1 MQEIRNIAII
11 AHVDHGK
18 TTLVDRMIYQANLV
32 RQPENLGQL
41 ILDNNDIERERGIT
55 ILAKNVSVIY
65 KGVKINI
72 IDTPGHSDFGG
83 EVERVLNMADGVLLL
98 VDAAQ
103 MGREPGTIAV
113 VDERDV
119 VSDLLITTHSL
130 PITFLL
136 EDLKKSCK
144 QVVFLGIQP
153 AQLEFMEP
161 LTPEVLRSVERIY
174 EFLKQGADF
183 SHLPV

>member
-1 MQEIRNIAII
+1 
-11 AHVDHGK
+11 
-18 TTLVDRMIYQANLV
+18 MITKVVFTVGAVL
-32 RQPENLGQL
+32 
-41 ILDNNDIERERGIT
+41 RGDDAAGPM
-55 ILAKNVSVIY
+55 LAKMLEQNPIPGWMCIDGGQTPEDDLAVIRRMQP
-65 KGVKINI
+65 
-72 IDTPGHSDFGG
+72 D
-83 EVERVLNMADGVLLL
+83 VLLL

-153 AQLEFMEP
+153 AQLEFMES

-174 EFLKQGADF
+174 GFLKQGADF

>member
-1 MQEIRNIAII
+1 
-11 AHVDHGK
+11 
-18 TTLVDRMIYQANLV
+18 MITKVVFTVGAVL
-32 RQPENLGQL
+32 
-41 ILDNNDIERERGIT
+41 RGDDAAGPM
-55 ILAKNVSVIY
+55 LAKMLEQNPIPGWTCIDGGQTPEDDLAVIRRMQP
-65 KGVKINI
+65 
-72 IDTPGHSDFGG
+72 D
-83 EVERVLNMADGVLLL
+83 VLLL

-103 MGREPGTIAV
+103 MGRESGTIAV

-161 LTPEVLRSVERIY
+161 LTPEVLGSVERIY

>member
-1 MQEIRNIAII
+1 
-11 AHVDHGK
+11 
-18 TTLVDRMIYQANLV
+18 MITKVVFTVGAVL
-32 RQPENLGQL
+32 
-41 ILDNNDIERERGIT
+41 RGDDAAGPM
-55 ILAKNVSVIY
+55 LAKMFEQNPIPGWTCIDGGQTPEDDLAVIRRMQP
-65 KGVKINI
+65 
-72 IDTPGHSDFGG
+72 D
-83 EVERVLNMADGVLLL
+83 VLLL

-103 MGREPGTIAV
+103 MGREPGAIAV

>member
-1 MQEIRNIAII
+1 
-11 AHVDHGK
+11 
-18 TTLVDRMIYQANLV
+18 MITKVVFTVGAVL
-32 RQPENLGQL
+32 
-41 ILDNNDIERERGIT
+41 RGDDAAGPM
-55 ILAKNVSVIY
+55 LAKMLEQNPIPGWTCIDGGQTPEDDLAVIRRMQP
-65 KGVKINI
+65 
-72 IDTPGHSDFGG
+72 D
-83 EVERVLNMADGVLLL
+83 VLLL

-103 MGREPGTIAV
+103 MGCEPGTIAA

>member
-1 MQEIRNIAII
+1 
-11 AHVDHGK
+11 
-18 TTLVDRMIYQANLV
+18 MITKVVFTVGAVL
-32 RQPENLGQL
+32 
-41 ILDNNDIERERGIT
+41 RGDDAAGPM
-55 ILAKNVSVIY
+55 LAKMLEQNPIPGWTCIDGGQTPEDDLAVIRRMQP
-65 KGVKINI
+65 
-72 IDTPGHSDFGG
+72 D
-83 EVERVLNMADGVLLL
+83 VLLL

-183 SHLPV
+183 AHLPV

>member
-1 MQEIRNIAII
+1 
-11 AHVDHGK
+11 
-18 TTLVDRMIYQANLV
+18 MITKVVFTVGAVL
-32 RQPENLGQL
+32 
-41 ILDNNDIERERGIT
+41 RGDDAAGPM
-55 ILAKNVSVIY
+55 LAKMLEQNPIPGWTCIDGGQTPEDDLAVIRRMQP
-65 KGVKINI
+65 
-72 IDTPGHSDFGG
+72 D
-83 EVERVLNMADGVLLL
+83 VLLL

-103 MGREPGTIAV
+103 MGHEPGTIAV

>member
-1 MQEIRNIAII
+1 MITKVVFTVGAVLRGDDVAGPMFAKMLEQNPIPGWTYIDGGQTPEDDLAVIRRMQP
-11 AHVDHGK
+11 D
-18 TTLVDRMIYQANLV
+18 M
-32 RQPENLGQL
+32 
-41 ILDNNDIERERGIT
+41 
-55 ILAKNVSVIY
+55 
-65 KGVKINI
+65 
-72 IDTPGHSDFGG
+72 
-83 EVERVLNMADGVLLL
+83 LLL

-119 VSDLLITTHSL
+119 VSDLLITTRPL

-161 LTPEVLRSVERIY
+161 LTPEVLKSVERIY

>member
-1 MQEIRNIAII
+1 MDVIRRMQP
-11 AHVDHGK
+11 D
-18 TTLVDRMIYQANLV
+18 
-32 RQPENLGQL
+32 
-41 ILDNNDIERERGIT
+41 
-55 ILAKNVSVIY
+55 
-65 KGVKINI
+65 
-72 IDTPGHSDFGG
+72 
-83 EVERVLNMADGVLLL
+83 VLLL

>member
-1 MQEIRNIAII
+1 MQP
-11 AHVDHGK
+11 D
-18 TTLVDRMIYQANLV
+18 
-32 RQPENLGQL
+32 
-41 ILDNNDIERERGIT
+41 
-55 ILAKNVSVIY
+55 
-65 KGVKINI
+65 
-72 IDTPGHSDFGG
+72 
-83 EVERVLNMADGVLLL
+83 VLLL

-103 MGREPGTIAV
+103 MGREPGTIAA

>member
-1 MQEIRNIAII
+1 MQP
-11 AHVDHGK
+11 D
-18 TTLVDRMIYQANLV
+18 
-32 RQPENLGQL
+32 
-41 ILDNNDIERERGIT
+41 
-55 ILAKNVSVIY
+55 
-65 KGVKINI
+65 
-72 IDTPGHSDFGG
+72 
-83 EVERVLNMADGVLLL
+83 VLLL